1 MMSMDENFFFREATL
16 RLCSSLDIEVALKR
30 CYEFVSPFIPVNRM
44 GLHRVDLEENT
55 LQFVAH
61 VGADLPENY

>member
-30 CYEFVSPFIPVNRM
+30 CYEFVRPFIPVNRM
-44 GLHRVDLEENT
+44 GLHIVDLE
-55 LQFVAH
+55 
-61 VGADLPENY
+61 